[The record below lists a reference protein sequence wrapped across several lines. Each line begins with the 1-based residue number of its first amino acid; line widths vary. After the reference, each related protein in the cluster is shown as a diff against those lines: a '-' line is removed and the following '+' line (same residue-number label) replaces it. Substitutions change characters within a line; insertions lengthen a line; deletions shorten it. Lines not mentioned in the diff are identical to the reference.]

1 MTSRDS
7 YRRPVSSR
15 EAIEEL
21 RRVSGAQ
28 LDGEVVETFVSLLE
42 ERTIT
47 FRHADDAD
55 FERELNLE
63 ARVRLHA
70 EPRVMAA

>member
-21 RRVSGAQ
+21 RRVSNKQ
-28 LDGEVVETFVSLLE
+28 LDAPVVETFIALLE
-42 ERTIT
+42 KRG
-47 FRHADDAD
+47 FGA
-55 FERELNLE
+55 
-63 ARVRLHA
+63 V
-70 EPRVMAA
+70 AAIQPSGEV